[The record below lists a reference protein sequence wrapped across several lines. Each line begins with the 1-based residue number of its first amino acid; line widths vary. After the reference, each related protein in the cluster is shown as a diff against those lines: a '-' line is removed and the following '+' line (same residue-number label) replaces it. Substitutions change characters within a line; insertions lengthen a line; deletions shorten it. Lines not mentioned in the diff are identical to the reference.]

1 MTYHAMVQQVPDVF
15 GVVRSQVDQEDM
27 FFDVVQSSSCIFHLR
42 FEVDGSL
49 PHDELGRYLSKVFL
63 KQDGGLQEIADIN

>member
-1 MTYHAMVQQVPDVF
+1 MVQQVSDVF
-15 GVVRSQVDQEDM
+15 WVVRPQVDQEDV
-27 FFDVVQSSSCIFHLR
+27 FFNVVQSSSDIFHLR
-42 FEVDGSL
+42 FEVDRSL